1 MNLEEARAEIAAV
14 DREMVA
20 LFERR
25 MEIAEAIAA
34 WKQERGL
41 PVQDLGQEERVLE
54 NNSALIRDPRKR
66 ELYLDFQR
74 EVMRLSRRWQRQW
87 MEEAPGTEGNR

>member
-41 PVQDLGQEERVLE
+41 PVRDQGQEKRVLE
-54 NNSALIRDPRKR
+54 NNSALIHDPRKR

-74 EVMRLSRRWQRQW
+74 EVMRLSRRWQRRW
-87 MEEAPGTEGNR
+87 MEEASGTEGN

>member
-1 MNLEEARAEIAAV
+1 MNLAEARAEIAAV
-14 DREMVA
+14 DREMAA

-41 PVQDLGQEERVLE
+41 PVRDDAQEERVLKT
-54 NNSALIRDPRKR
+54 NSALIQDLRKR
-66 ELYLDFQR
+66 ELYLSFQR

-87 MEEAPGTEGNR
+87 MEEAPETEGEP